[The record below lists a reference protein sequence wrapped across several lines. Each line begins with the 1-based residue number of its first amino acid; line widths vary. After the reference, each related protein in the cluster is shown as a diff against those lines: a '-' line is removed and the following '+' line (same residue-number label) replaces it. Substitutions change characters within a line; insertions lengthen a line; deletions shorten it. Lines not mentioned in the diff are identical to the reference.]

1 MRYRVMKKGKKVSE
15 IQCPLCEKRFRVRKG
30 KPRTLKQWRIALIV
44 HLTASL
50 KHHLTLDKAESV
62 IAKYFK
68 SLEG

>member
-1 MRYRVMKKGKKVSE
+1 MDLKKKTFSE
-15 IQCPLCEKRFRVRKG
+15 IKCPLCEKRFKR
-30 KPRTLKQWRIALIV
+30 KPRTLKQWKISLLV

-50 KHHLTLDKAESV
+50 KHNLTLDKAESI

>member
-1 MRYRVMKKGKKVSE
+1 MDLKKKRFFD
-15 IQCPLCEKRFRVRKG
+15 IHCPLCAKEFRVRKG
-30 KPRTLKQWRIALIV
+30 KPRTLKQWRIALIM

-50 KHHLTLDKAESV
+50 NHHLTLDKAELV

>member
-1 MRYRVMKKGKKVSE
+1 MDLKGKRFSE
-15 IQCPLCEKRFRVRKG
+15 IHCPLCSEEFRVRKG
-30 KPRTLKQWRIALIV
+30 EPRTLKQWRVALIM

-50 KHHLTLDKAESV
+50 KHHLALDKAESI